1 MKYFFLLSIF
11 FFSKQVLFSQ
21 ELIKNINPSNG
32 NGVDN
37 FQKDN
42 FIINDKFFFEATE
55 NTNNELWVL
64 HMSTNQAYKVLTTG
78 NLPIIPSF
86 KMAVF
91 NNKLIIVDL
100 NGKVWLV
107 SDENPANNILLFQLS
122 STQYANSSFNSNN
135 FITIGNKCF
144 FEIYTANQGTELMCT
159 DGTPAGTYLLDLVS
173 GSGSSYPLNLTSFQ
187 GKLFFSIK
195 TSSNT
200 QLYSSDGTPSG
211 TIMIKEYPNLPA
223 RTVIT
228 NLIPY
233 GNTLYFTAMEGGSFI
248 NNLYS
253 TDGTVNNAILMITD
267 FTAEDSFV
275 LNGSFYISSNNKTY
289 KLVNNNFILA
299 TSDGTIASG
308 QRYVN
313 TNNEMIY
320 SYQTSYSGYIKKFNE
335 ISVQNIFPFSTNDGR
350 VYTRKVNDNELI
362 IVYASYTTNTYKS
375 ELWKMNLNTLVFT
388 KLLDLVPVVN
398 SIIGYKSQLIK
409 NEGNILSVNGKYYF
423 INNDY
428 VDGYSLWETDLTT
441 QGTIKIQSLG
451 SMNTDETI
459 DSDWGVFRKMELV
472 NNKLYFNKNNLPT
485 KERTLVL
492 YNPVNNQTQS
502 LGEFVPNDEVIKHQ
516 ALNNTDSK
524 IYFFASN
531 LSNGRE
537 LWKYENGL
545 TSLVRDIN
553 TTNSGNQ
560 SSNPDNFIRFANK
573 VFFTANDGIHG
584 KELWQTDGTTAGTT
598 MFFDFTPKYSVTGI
612 SGFPSDKTGTFFNG
626 FNAFDNKL
634 YLIINGSELWMTD
647 GENQP
652 QMIFQFPVN
661 TYTNKETTCEF
672 VEMQNS
678 LFFMFSGSL
687 WKLQNNIVTKIKD
700 LGGSTT
706 WNPIF
711 VFNNKIY
718 MCTQTQATNLW
729 VSDGTTSGTTL
740 IGNHNVLNFVDF
752 NNNVY
757 FATPYGIYKI
767 SASNV
772 ISTYYSAPYGI
783 YQINI
788 PNENNLIFRKG
799 IFKNNSNLFFWSKKD
814 SYGSYKAYYEGT
826 VNYATE
832 IGEDVGGIDNVW
844 TTHTHIYFFNWG
856 SLYRRNNTSKEL
868 VSTNV
873 YTHLGLD
880 GTRYLHWGKINIY
893 DENTNSITTIAQND
907 TYNYDYSNLQTLTT
921 FKDYVIYSPLTV
933 QYGRELWLIN
943 KKCKQS
949 GVLSNPN
956 HNATNGLNYVVKV
969 NQTINATNL
978 IKDNSIINF
987 KAGQSIEL
995 MPGFESKTGTI
1006 FKAEIEGCLNN

>member
-1 MKYFFLLSIF
+1 M
-11 FFSKQVLFSQ
+11 LFSQ

-32 NGVDN
+32 DGIDN
-37 FQKDN
+37 FQKDS
-42 FIINDKFFFEATE
+42 FIINDKLFFGATE

-64 HMSTNQAYKVLTTG
+64 YMSTNQAHKVLTTG
-78 NLPIIPSF
+78 NLTIKPSF

-91 NNKLIIVDL
+91 NDKIIVVDL

-107 SDENPANNILLFQLS
+107 SDENPANNLLLFQLS
-122 STQYANSSFNSNN
+122 STQYANSSFNSKN

-173 GSGSSYPLNLTSFQ
+173 GSDGSYPINFTSFQ
-187 GKLFFSIK
+187 GKLFFSIH
-195 TSSNT
+195 TSSKT
-200 QLYSSDGTPSG
+200 QLYSSDGTPTG

-233 GNTLYFTAMEGGSFI
+233 GNTLYFTAMEANSSGSFI

-253 TDGTVNNAILMITD
+253 TDGTVNNTTLKISD

-275 LNGSFYISSNNKTY
+275 LNGSFYISSYNKTY

-308 QRYVN
+308 QRYLN
-313 TNNEMIY
+313 TSNEIIF
-320 SYQTSYSGYIKKFNE
+320 SYQTSYRGYIKKFNGT
-335 ISVQNIFPFSTNDGR
+335 SVQNLFPSSANDFR
-350 VYTRKVNDNELI
+350 LYTRKVNDNELI
-362 IVYASYTTNTYKS
+362 IVYASYTSNTYKS

-398 SIIGYKSQLIK
+398 STIGYKSQLIK
-409 NEGNILSVNGKYYF
+409 NEGNIISLNGKYYF

-428 VDGYSLWETDLTT
+428 VNGYSLWETDLTP

-451 SMNTDETI
+451 GMNTDETI
-459 DSDWGVFRKMELV
+459 DPDWGVFRKMELV
-472 NNKLYFNKNNLPT
+472 DNKLYFNKNNLPT

-502 LGEFVPNDEVIKHQ
+502 LSEFVTNDEVIKHQ

-524 IYFFASN
+524 IFFYASN

-537 LWKYENGL
+537 LWRYENDL
-545 TSLVRDIN
+545 SSLVKDIN

-560 SSNPDNFIRFANK
+560 SSNPDNFVRVANT
-573 VFFTANDGIHG
+573 VFFTANDGLHG
-584 KELWQTDGTTAGTT
+584 KELWKTDGTTAGTT
-598 MFFDFTPKYSVTGI
+598 MFFNFTPIYSVTGI
-612 SGFPSDKTGTFFNG
+612 SGFPSDKTGSFFNG
-626 FNAFDNKL
+626 FKAFDNKL
-634 YLIINGSELWMTD
+634 YLIVNGSELWMTD

-652 QMIFQFPVN
+652 QMVFQFPIS

-740 IGNHNVLNFVDF
+740 IGNHQVLNFVDF

-757 FATPYGIYKI
+757 FATQYGIYKI

-799 IFKNNSNLFFWSKKD
+799 IFRNNSNLFFWSYKNF
-814 SYGSYKAYYEGT
+814 YGSSYKAYYEGT
-826 VNYATE
+826 ANYATE
-832 IGEDVGGIDNVW
+832 IGEDVGGIDNAW
-844 TTHTHIYFFNWG
+844 TTNMHIYFFNSG
-856 SLYRRNNTSKEL
+856 SLYRRTNTSKEL

-907 TYNYDYSNLQTLTT
+907 TYNYNYSNLQTLTT

-933 QYGRELWLIN
+933 QYGRELWQIN
-943 KKCKQS
+943 KKCKQNV
-949 GVLSNPN
+949 VLINPN

-978 IKDNSIINF
+978 IKDTSIINF

-1006 FKAEIEGCLNN
+1006 FKAEIEGCICCTPILGQGL